1 MGKQSGKISK
11 DLEPLESK
19 PRCFTFED
27 GDLSNFEYGGTGID
41 YHVAAN
47 KLFRKTGKRFNID
60 DLNEIPKMYAEY
72 FVFTKH
78 HSGDDTFFINEN
90 NPAQVMV
97 RDGDAVNLYKEYVV
111 SDKKLEADVLRGD
124 VYFKNE
130 NGNFVRGSRGEDRYN
145 SATLNNKQ
153 YATYKYEGSD
163 KFKIFIAPSTLREG
177 MSELANSNNVSLEIV
192 GEAYCFSSIKKNV
205 IIKDADNNVTAFIIN
220 NTIGKPYYDEYIGRM
235 TMQNLKNEDAT
246 DELKQAIEWYESESG
261 QSFDFSQF
269 RESDGIISKEDDF
282 ELQ

>member
-1 MGKQSGKISK
+1 MKQAGKKTEDIKPLAKKIK
-11 DLEPLESK
+11 
-19 PRCFTFED
+19 CFTFSD
-27 GDLSNFEYGGTGID
+27 GIESDFDFSGVSID
-41 YHVAAN
+41 YHKAAN
-47 KLFRKTGKRFNID
+47 KLFRKTGEQFDISNINN
-60 DLNEIPKMYAEY
+60 LPEMYAKY

-97 RDGDAVNLYKEYVV
+97 HDGDTVNLYKEYVV
-111 SDKKLEADVLRGD
+111 SDKKLEEDVRRGD

-145 SATLNNKQ
+145 SVTLNNKQ
-153 YATYKYEGSD
+153 YATYRYEGSD

-177 MSELANSNNVSLEIV
+177 MSELANSNNVSPEIV
-192 GEAYCFSSIKKNV
+192 SEAYCFSSIKKNV

-220 NTIGKPYYDEYIGRM
+220 DVIGKPYYDEYIGRM
-235 TMQNLKNEDAT
+235 TMQDLKNEDAT

-269 RESDGIISKEDDF
+269 RESEGVISKKDDL